1 MVKGRRGG
9 LGSMLVEPY
18 VQVRLGLMIV
28 MLNLIFSVLIACVFG
43 FYIWDMFR
51 AMETY
56 FQLNQAESLVTW
68 SKFAW
73 PLAAGGALVAVF
85 IGLTFFITI
94 KYTHKIYGPLI
105 SIHRFLDVI
114 LEGGK
119 PEPLKLRNNDELG
132 SLVQKLN
139 QVYEKLS
146 VSSAGKK

>member
-1 MVKGRRGG
+1 VVKGRRGG

-28 MLNLIFSVLIACVFG
+28 MLNMVFAVLMACVFG
-43 FYIWDMFR
+43 YYIWDVFK

-73 PLAAGGALVAVF
+73 PLAAGGLLVTVF
-85 IGLTFFITI
+85 IGLTFYITI

-105 SIHRFLDVI
+105 SVHRFLDVI

-132 SLVQKLN
+132 GLVEKLN

-146 VSSAGKK
+146 VISQGKV

>member
-1 MVKGRRGG
+1 VVKGRRGG

-18 VQVRLGLMIV
+18 VQIRLGLMIV
-28 MLNLIFSVLIACVFG
+28 MLNLVFAVLIACVFG
-43 FYIWDMFR
+43 YYIWDVFK

-73 PLAAGGALVAVF
+73 PLAAGGLLVTVF
-85 IGLTFFITI
+85 IGLTFYITI

-105 SIHRFLDVI
+105 SVHRFLDVI

-132 SLVQKLN
+132 GLVEKLN

-146 VSSAGKK
+146 VISQGKV

>member
-1 MVKGRRGG
+1 VVKGRRGG

-28 MLNLIFSVLIACVFG
+28 MLNLVFAVLMACVFG
-43 FYIWDMFR
+43 YYIWDVFK

-73 PLAAGGALVAVF
+73 PLAAGGLLVTVF
-85 IGLTFFITI
+85 IGLTFYITI

-105 SIHRFLDVI
+105 SVHRFLDVI

-132 SLVQKLN
+132 GLVEKLN

-146 VSSAGKK
+146 VISQGKV